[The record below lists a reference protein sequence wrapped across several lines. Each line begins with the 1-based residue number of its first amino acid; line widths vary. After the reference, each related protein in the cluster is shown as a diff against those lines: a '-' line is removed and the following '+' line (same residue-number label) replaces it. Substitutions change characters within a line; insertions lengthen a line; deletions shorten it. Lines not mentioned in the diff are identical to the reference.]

1 MRAHE
6 LLVERKRSWGIGDI
20 NLMFDEPGPGEPA
33 DKTYHLR
40 QRQDERGV
48 TDRERDAILKQ
59 LPMVRRRMLEFTRG
73 QEFWLYDPKLN
84 KAVGLKVLDYKNK
97 IYSVSTVLGKL
108 PADADNVLHVPGVD
122 PQSLQEGWR
131 DTLAGLAMG
140 GLAATASA
148 HVVKP
153 GDTVYSIARAN
164 NTTPA
169 AIAQANRLGPDFNIA
184 VGQRLR
190 IPGSRDALDAQRRA
204 ELARLGYTD
213 RDAPAAPQAA
223 PAKPKAAAVSQ
234 LQVAKPKSTKSL
246 DPTKTWTGTRG
257 EALVTQ
263 AALDSGIR
271 KRSEL
276 AALLAQTAH
285 ESSNFRVMGEDLSYS
300 ARGLMSTFPTA
311 FPNARIA
318 SQYANRPRA
327 IANRAYANRMGNGNE
342 ASGDGW
348 RYRGRGYIQITGRD
362 NYRRA
367 GQALGLPLERQ
378 PDLASEP
385 EVAAKVAV
393 WYWKNRTR
401 PNVRDF
407 YDVRKVTGTI
417 NPAQRGARDRE
428 ENFADFYQWLASR
441 EQRI

>member
-1 MRAHE
+1 
-6 LLVERKRSWGIGDI
+6 
-20 NLMFDEPGPGEPA
+20 MFDEPGPGEPA

-84 KAVGLKVLDYKNK
+84 KAVGLKVLDHKNK
-97 IYSVSTVLGKL
+97 IYSVSTVLEKL

-122 PQSLQEGWR
+122 PQSLEEGWR
-131 DTLAGLAMG
+131 DTLAGLALG
-140 GLAATASA
+140 GMAMTAGA

-190 IPGSRDALDAQRRA
+190 IPGQRDSLDAQRRA

-213 RDAPAAPQAA
+213 RAVSPARTTTAAKPPSVPATKAA
-223 PAKPKAAAVSQ
+223 PAPTTQRATTQ
-234 LQVAKPKSTKSL
+234 AKTTPDIDTGR
-246 DPTKTWTGTRG
+246 TWTGTRG

-263 AALDSGIR
+263 AALRAGIR

-285 ESSNFRVMGEDLSYS
+285 ESNNFRVMGEDLSYS
-300 ARGLMSTFPTA
+300 AQGLMNTFPTA

-318 SQYANRPRA
+318 SQYANRPQA
-327 IANRAYANRMGNGNE
+327 IANRAYANRLGNGSE
-342 ASGDGW
+342 KSGDGW
-348 RYRGRGYIQITGRD
+348 RYRGRGYIQLTGRE
-362 NYRRA
+362 NYQRA
-367 GQALGLPLERQ
+367 GRALGLPLERQ
-378 PDLASEP
+378 PDMASQP
-385 EVAAKVAV
+385 EVAAKIAV
-393 WYWKNRTR
+393 WYWKNRTQ

-407 YDVRKVTGTI
+407 YDVRKVTSTI